1 MAIGHGGQW
10 YLSVTSISDADRQLW
25 VILDFVGEDVCI
37 SLGWGRNPRFVG
49 M

>member
-1 MAIGHGGQW
+1 M
-10 YLSVTSISDADRQLW
+10 SVNDADRFLG

-37 SLGWGRNPRFVG
+37 SLGWGKNPRFVG